1 MEKLTFIISL
11 SLISLIIVVSIF
23 SSSPI
28 VLAKTKVEKTSMLN
42 QFSSHNHDP
51 AASRHLTTYHDSPI
65 LLPLS
70 SSGISTD
77 LSSSFSN
84 IINTQIFT
92 GLNN

>member
-1 MEKLTFIISL
+1 MGKLTFFISVFLILLMIVVGTIIST
-11 SLISLIIVVSIF
+11 
-23 SSSPI
+23 PI
-28 VLAKTKVEKTSMLN
+28 VLAKNKIEKSTMLN
-42 QFSSHNHDP
+42 QFSSTNHNAVD
-51 AASRHLTTYHDSPI
+51 HLDTYHDSPI

-70 SSGISTD
+70 SSGISAD

>member
-1 MEKLTFIISL
+1 MGKLTFIISL

-28 VLAKTKVEKTSMLN
+28 VLAKTKIEKTSMSN
-42 QFSSHNHDP
+42 QFSSYNHDP
-51 AASRHLTTYHDSPI
+51 VGRHLTTYHDSPI

-70 SSGISTD
+70 SAGIATD

>member
-1 MEKLTFIISL
+1 MEKLTLFISL
-11 SLISLIIVVSIF
+11 SLISLIIAVGIF
-23 SSSPI
+23 GSSPI

-51 AASRHLTTYHDSPI
+51 VGHHLTTYHDSPI

-70 SSGISTD
+70 SSGIAAD

>member
-1 MEKLTFIISL
+1 MEKLTFFISL
-11 SLISLIIVVSIF
+11 SLISLIIAVSIF
-23 SSSPI
+23 GSSPI
-28 VLAKTKVEKTSMLN
+28 VLSKTKVEKTSMLN

-51 AASRHLTTYHDSPI
+51 VGHHLTTYHDSPI

-70 SSGISTD
+70 SSGIATD